1 MADSMHFTNG
11 VLHWDLHFVEQY
23 KIGNWESFMTFM
35 TTIYDSEI
43 GGLERI
49 RCVGDR
55 IRKRASR

>member
-1 MADSMHFTNG
+1 MHFTNG